1 VLPRIAGSG
10 VQASRAPRARRPE
23 EGWSAADARSLK
35 ASRGRAHN
43 LPVQLTSFIGRQ
55 RQIDEI
61 RRLLGEARLVTLT
74 GAGGVGKKLTAA
86 SFGRASI
93 GRVFGWIFFSHTVGA
108 GLAAYGG
115 GFFHDVLGDY
125 HLMFISAGILGFVA
139 AGLSLGI
146 SPLRRQQ
153 PATAAA

>member
-1 VLPRIAGSG
+1 

-74 GAGGVGKKLTAA
+74 GAGGVGKT
-86 SFGRASI
+86 R
-93 GRVFGWIFFSHTVGA
+93 
-108 GLAAYGG
+108 LAQAIAERELSSY
-115 GFFHDVLGDY
+115 
-125 HLMFISAGILGFVA
+125 A
-139 AGLSLGI
+139 AGAWQVELAGVTEPPLVARVTASTLRTRDQPRRSPTEALVAFIGPRRMLILLDNCEHLSRYG
-146 SPLRRQQ
+146 
-153 PATAAA
+153 ATQR